1 MKQYLLPQKANR
13 YKANLHMHTTV
24 SDGNMTPEEVKAQF
38 KAQGYS
44 VVAFT
49 DHEVLVPHVELTD
62 DTFLALTATEIEIK
76 TKPKEGFEYFKA
88 YHLNLYS
95 KDPFRA
101 TYSLFHKDCAWGNA
115 LGYITKEQEKVSYPR
130 EYSPACINQ
139 MIERAN
145 EEGYL
150 VSYNHPVWSLQDL
163 EDYGSLKGLWGIE
176 VHNSG
181 SVYLGMPDTEQPL
194 TDLLRRGERV
204 FPLATDDAHKVEHCF
219 QGYTVIFADKL
230 EYNTIMDA
238 LKKGD
243 FYAST
248 GPQIEEL
255 YIEDGTLRVR
265 CSPVQEISLLTERR
279 YSAANRAENGGLF
292 TETAFDLGWFL
303 ENSQST
309 APWKPYFR
317 LVFKDEKGN
326 KAYTRAYFNDELRMQ
341 IKKDE

>member
-24 SDGNMTPEEVKAQF
+24 SDGNMAPEEVKALF

-49 DHEVLVPHVELTD
+49 DHEVLIPHVELTD

-76 TKPKEGFEYFKA
+76 TRPKEGFEYFKA

-95 KDPFRA
+95 KDPLRE
-101 TYSLFHKDCAWGNA
+101 TYSLFNKDYAWGNA
-115 LGYITKEQEKVSYPR
+115 LGYISKEQEQFSYSR
-130 EYSPACINQ
+130 EYSPACVNQ

-145 EEGYL
+145 EEGFL
-150 VSYNHPVWSLQDL
+150 VSYNHPVWSLQNL
-163 EDYGSLKGLWGIE
+163 EDYGALKGLWGIE

-194 TDLLRRGERV
+194 IDLLKRGERV
-204 FPLATDDAHKVEHCF
+204 FPLATDDAHSIEHCF

-238 LKKGD
+238 MEKGD

-255 YIEDGTLRVR
+255 YIEDGILHVR
-265 CSPVQEISLLTERR
+265 CSPVQQIALATERR
-279 YSAANRAENGGLF
+279 YSAAIKAENEKLL
-292 TETAFDLGWFL
+292 TEAAFDLNWFF
-303 ENSQST
+303 ENSQDT

-317 LVFKDEKGN
+317 LVLKDEKGN
-326 KAYTRAYFNDELRMQ
+326 KAYTRAYFNDERLSSV
-341 IKKDE
+341 KE